1 MTQITALQWADYK
14 SIINEAHNT
23 FNQQSL
29 IWRKFNASLNR
40 DGEDIPGSV
49 SNINILGLIKYNDF
63 KTWPSDYNTES
74 GSLDRENEVLILNL
88 KYLRDNGWLNSNGN
102 FDYDVSMDRFI
113 HDGIIYKSTGET
125 KICQAQDEPLLVM
138 LILKR
143 EETNTGSDNN

>member
-1 MTQITALQWADYK
+1 MLK
-14 SIINEAHNT
+14 
-23 FNQQSL
+23 
-29 IWRKFNASLNR
+29 
-40 DGEDIPGSV
+40 
-49 SNINILGLIKYNDF
+49 
-63 KTWPSDYNTES
+63 
-74 GSLDRENEVLILNL
+74 ILNL

-143 EETNTGSDNN
+143 EEINTGSDNN